1 MTAAAWRTAAL
12 TRLAGAAAV
21 AGLVLTGCGSKTP
34 TAGGVDR
41 TDPKAVADAFANAW
55 AGGDLATACSY
66 TTDQEHNRLNSE
78 SLCSGTASWPHQAP
92 RGTSSCFD
100 SQRFFRVF
108 YSVDQPVNRFLIF
121 SPGLLQNSDG
131 TWSVDN
137 LREQSPGEYG
147 SSCPAPT
154 TSETS

>member
-1 MTAAAWRTAAL
+1 MSATTRYPTLAGLTAAAVVAAL
-12 TRLAGAAAV
+12 T
-21 AGLVLTGCGSKTP
+21 LTGCGNKTLA
-34 TAGGVDR
+34 AGSVDR

-92 RGTSSCFD
+92 RGSSSCFD

-121 SPGLLQNSDG
+121 SPGLLKNSDG